1 MLRCVRVVD
10 VCEMVTEGV
19 VALQPIHHC
28 KNRHHLPEKDDI
40 LFLQRELAN
49 DFHLADANN
58 RDELISKLAEAI
70 NQLIEK
76 DFSKLVM
83 ILYRLDV
90 SESRLKQQ
98 LKEYTGE
105 NAGKLIANLIIERQL
120 QKQKSRQQ
128 SQPRRDI
135 PDDEKW

>member
-1 MLRCVRVVD
+1 MA
-10 VCEMVTEGV
+10 E
-19 VALQPIHHC
+19 
-28 KNRHHLPEKDDI
+28 NDDI

-49 DFHLADANN
+49 DFHVAGTTN
-58 RDELISKLAEAI
+58 REELEIILTDAI

-90 SESRLKQQ
+90 NEAKLKKT
-98 LKEYTGE
+98 LKENAGE
-105 NAGKLIANLIIERQL
+105 NAGKLIAGLIIERQL
-120 QKQKSRQQ
+120 QKQKSRERNQ
-128 SQPRRDI
+128 SHRDI

>member
-1 MLRCVRVVD
+1 M
-10 VCEMVTEGV
+10 TERI
-19 VALQPIHHC
+19 VALHPIHQC
-28 KNRHHLPEKDDI
+28 KNRDDLAENDDI
-40 LFLQRELAN
+40 LFLQKELAN
-49 DFHLADANN
+49 DFLVAGTTN
-58 RDELISKLAEAI
+58 RKELEIILTDAI

-90 SESRLKQQ
+90 NEARLKKT
-98 LKEYTGE
+98 LKENSGE
-105 NAGKLIANLIIERQL
+105 NSGKVIAGLIIERQL

-128 SQPRRDI
+128 NQYRRDI